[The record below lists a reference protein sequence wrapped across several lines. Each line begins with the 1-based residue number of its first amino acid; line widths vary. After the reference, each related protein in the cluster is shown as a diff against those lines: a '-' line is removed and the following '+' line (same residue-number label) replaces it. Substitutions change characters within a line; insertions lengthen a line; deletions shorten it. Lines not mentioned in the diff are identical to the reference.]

1 MARTRIPHEVDA
13 AIIEENTK
21 GRPEM
26 TIFAKTLNH
35 LLVEKGIH
43 QDDLAQALGISSGSI
58 SSYRRGEKEP
68 RFTMIV
74 KIADYLGVD
83 CHYLMTG
90 VRAEH
95 YSVANELGLSEDAID
110 FLYDLKEER
119 EDLLKAINRML
130 LDNQCLDFWENI
142 SLFLFSPDTPYNL
155 QRGDICREMRAETV
169 LSLWLTEN
177 EQLLLEMRR
186 ELKNGQHQTE

>member
-1 MARTRIPHEVDA
+1 MARTRIPHEVDD

-110 FLYDLKEER
+110 FLCDVKGKRKDVLR
-119 EDLLKAINRML
+119 AINQML
-130 LDNQCLDFWENI
+130 LNNQCIDFWKNI
-142 SLFLFSPDTPYNL
+142 SLFLFSPDKLYNL
-155 QRGDICREMRAETV
+155 QEGDICREMRAETV

-177 EQLLLEMRR
+177 EQLLREMRR
-186 ELKNGQHQTE
+186 ELQENGKR

>member
-1 MARTRIPHEVDA
+1 MARTRIPHEVDD
-13 AIIEENTK
+13 AIIEGNTK
-21 GRPEM
+21 GRPEI
-26 TIFAKTLNH
+26 TTFAKTLNH
-35 LLVEKGIH
+35 LLVKKGIH

-95 YSVANELGLSEDAID
+95 YSAANELGLSEDAVD
-110 FLYDLKEER
+110 FLCDLKEKKKDVLR
-119 EDLLKAINRML
+119 AINRML
-130 LDNQCLDFWENI
+130 FDNQCLEFWKNI
-142 SLFLFSPDTPYNL
+142 SLFLFSPDEPYNL
-155 QRGDICREMRAETV
+155 QAGDTCREMSAETV
-169 LSLWLTEN
+169 LSLLLTEN
-177 EQLLLEMRR
+177 EQLLREMRR
-186 ELKNGQHQTE
+186 ELRRNGKR

>member
-74 KIADYLGVD
+74 KIADYLGV
-83 CHYLMTG
+83 
-90 VRAEH
+90 
-95 YSVANELGLSEDAID
+95 
-110 FLYDLKEER
+110 
-119 EDLLKAINRML
+119 
-130 LDNQCLDFWENI
+130 EN
-142 SLFLFSPDTPYNL
+142 D
-155 QRGDICREMRAETV
+155 
-169 LSLWLTEN
+169 
-177 EQLLLEMRR
+177 
-186 ELKNGQHQTE
+186 